1 MKLSRHSLI
10 LRLVRERRIPNQAAL
25 RSVLAGEGVDVAQAT
40 LSRDIRELGLL
51 KQNDP
56 AGGGFYAVP
65 AEAPGRPDIALVL
78 KAWLLGMDGVGP
90 MLVLRTRA
98 GGAGAVAVALEQSE
112 WPEVLGAVAGMGTVL
127 VVTRSEL
134 ARRSLERRIGL

>member
-25 RSVLAGEGVDVAQAT
+25 RGALAGEGVDVAQAT
-40 LSRDIRELGLL
+40 LSRDIRELGLM

-78 KAWLLGMDGVGP
+78 KSWVLGMEGVGP
-90 MLVLRTRA
+90 MLVLQTRQ

-127 VVTRSEL
+127 AVTRSEA
-134 ARRSLERRIGL
+134 ARKSLERRIGL

>member
-10 LRLVRERRIPNQAAL
+10 LRLVRERRIPNQGAL
-25 RSVLAGEGVDVAQAT
+25 QSALAGEGVDVAQAT

-78 KAWLLGMDGVGP
+78 KAWVLGMDGVGP
-90 MLVLRTRA
+90 MLVLRTRH

-127 VVTRSEL
+127 LVTRSEL
-134 ARRSLERRIGL
+134 ARKSLERRIGL